1 MSLMKKMSLS
11 FHYFIKRNLLS
22 RKGYPKYL
30 STFKKKNFHKD
41 NEFHDEIEFTIPLF
55 HQTKFT
61 SKQKLGN
68 DLHSTGMQFKGG
80 IPNTRKIIL
89 SQRKK
94 FLSPSVNISIRL
106 KVKIRIIKFV
116 VRIIDL
122 TCDISAAR
130 QYMFFV
136 LQYTVKTQ
144 HDFIAMETRLGCHKY
159 KPDSVIL
166 VTTQ

>member
-1 MSLMKKMSLS
+1 M
-11 FHYFIKRNLLS
+11 
-22 RKGYPKYL
+22 
-30 STFKKKNFHKD
+30 
-41 NEFHDEIEFTIPLF
+41 F

-80 IPNTRKIIL
+80 IPNTRKRIL

-94 FLSPSVNISIRL
+94 FLSPSVNILIRL

-116 VRIIDL
+116 VTIIYL

-136 LQYTVKTQ
+136 LQYTVTTQ

-166 VTTQ
+166 VTTQWRLALQQGFFAKEINEVAIHRHKPTPVMQFELSAAYTC